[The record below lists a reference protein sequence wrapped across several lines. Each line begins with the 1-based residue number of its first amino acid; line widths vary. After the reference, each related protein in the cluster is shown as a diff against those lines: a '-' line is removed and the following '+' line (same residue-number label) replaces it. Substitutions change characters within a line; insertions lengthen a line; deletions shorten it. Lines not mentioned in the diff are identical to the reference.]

1 LQDSIH
7 FENDASSYYFNTIST
22 RLFLNTY
29 LSILATVKVIW
40 NYMAFKEIARK
51 YRKSI
56 ALVLLFVLIENV
68 SFIIEP
74 TFFGKLLDSLIDRF
88 YDHEKVDYLL
98 PLIIWIIVYL
108 INVVG
113 GTLHRLFNGIIYSKM
128 YADIATE
135 VVIES
140 ESRGDQSS
148 KMLVRTELVKE
159 YIVFFKERLPEIM
172 WQLSAT
178 AGAIIAL
185 FFYDYRIALV
195 CLAVTVPIGYINNLN
210 RKKVTIL
217 QKEIH
222 DNQEE
227 LFTLMESRDT
237 EKISQFYKNAIKPK
251 TRIARWNAFDYSSVK
266 VLLVIIFIAVL
277 FICVDVDKFT
287 TGKIYSI
294 VAYLWTFIA
303 STEYLPEL
311 MESLASVKDLNTRF
325 GQDEPK
331 ENLVSENA

>member
-1 LQDSIH
+1 M
-7 FENDASSYYFNTIST
+7 T
-22 RLFLNTY
+22 
-29 LSILATVKVIW
+29 
-40 NYMAFKEIARK
+40 FKEIAITYK
-51 YRKSI
+51 YSI
-56 ALVLLFVLIENV
+56 ALILLFVLLENV

-74 TFFGKLLDSLIDRF
+74 TFFGNLLDSLIDHF
-88 YDHEKVDYLL
+88 YDHEKIDYIL

-108 INVVG
+108 INVIG
-113 GTLHRLFNGIIYSKM
+113 GTLHRFFNGSIYSKM
-128 YADIATE
+128 YADVAID
-135 VVIES
+135 VVVRS
-140 ESRGDQSS
+140 NARGDEPS
-148 KMLVRTELVKE
+148 KMLVRAELVKE

-195 CLAVTVPIGYINNLN
+195 CLLVVIPIAYINNLN
-210 RKKVTIL
+210 RKNVTRL
-217 QKEIH
+217 QKDVH

-227 LFTLMESRDT
+227 LFSLMESRDISR
-237 EKISQFYKNAIKPK
+237 ISQFYRNAISPK
-251 TRIARWNAFDYSSVK
+251 TMIARWNAFGYSSVK
-266 VLLVIIFIAVL
+266 VLLIVIFIGVL

-303 STEYLPEL
+303 STDYLPEL

-325 GQDEPK
+325 SQDQSIAE
-331 ENLVSENA
+331 